1 MKAKS
6 RIGNLSRIA
15 ALSFCCFV
23 FGFYLIDKVVWG
35 FVFLALGIGLAI
47 VDIIPRKKGDN
58 SSRTNR

>member
-47 VDIIPRKKGDN
+47 VDIIPR
-58 SSRTNR
+58 